1 VDPWGLAKPRALAYL
16 EHMKTLL
23 TALLVA
29 SATLISAQSLPNVS
43 VLKLDGSKTE
53 LSSLREEG
61 KPMIVSFWATWCKPC
76 INELNAMAE
85 YYDDLHEE
93 TGVTL
98 VAVSIDDSRTSP
110 KVGPFVAGQGWD
122 YTVVLDPNSDLRR
135 AMGVN
140 NVPHTFLLNGA
151 GEVVWQANKYV
162 PGEEEV
168 LVAEVRKLK

>member
-1 VDPWGLAKPRALAYL
+1 
-16 EHMKTLL
+16 MKTLL

-53 LSSLREEG
+53 LNSLREEG

-76 INELNAMAE
+76 INELNAMVE
-85 YYDDLHEE
+85 HYDDLHEE

-110 KVGPFVAGQGWD
+110 RVGPFVAGQGWD

>member
-1 VDPWGLAKPRALAYL
+1 
-16 EHMKTLL
+16 MKTLL
-23 TALLVA
+23 TTLFAGLSLAL
-29 SATLISAQSLPNVS
+29 SAQSLPHVQVS
-43 VLKLDGSKTE
+43 QLDGSKVE
-53 LSSLREEG
+53 LSQLRVEG

-85 YYDDLHEE
+85 NYEDLVEE

-110 KVGPFVAGQGWD
+110 KVAPFVSGQGWD

>member
-1 VDPWGLAKPRALAYL
+1 LPYL
-16 EHMKTLL
+16 EGMKLL
-23 TALLVA
+23 LYSALLALGFLAEAQPLPQIEVQTLGGTKVPIA
-29 SATLISAQSLPNVS
+29 SLHQT
-43 VLKLDGSKTE
+43 
-53 LSSLREEG
+53 G
-61 KPMIVSFWATWCKPC
+61 KPTIISFWATWCKPC
-76 INELNAMAE
+76 INELNSLAE
-85 YYDDLHEE
+85 RYDELQEE
-93 TGVTL
+93 LGVTL

-151 GEVVWQANKYV
+151 GEIVWQVNKYV

-168 LVAEVRKLK
+168 LISEIRKLK

>member
-1 VDPWGLAKPRALAYL
+1 MPYL
-16 EHMKTLL
+16 EGMKLL
-23 TALLVA
+23 LYSALLAIGFFAEAQPLPQIEVQTLGGTKVPIA
-29 SATLISAQSLPNVS
+29 SLHQT
-43 VLKLDGSKTE
+43 
-53 LSSLREEG
+53 G
-61 KPMIVSFWATWCKPC
+61 KPTIVSFWATWCKPC
-76 INELNAMAE
+76 INELNSLAE
-85 YYDDLHEE
+85 RYDELQEE
-93 TGVTL
+93 LGVTL

-151 GEVVWQANKYV
+151 GEIVWQVNKYV

-168 LVAEVRKLK
+168 LIAEIRKLK

>member
-1 VDPWGLAKPRALAYL
+1 
-16 EHMKTLL
+16 MKLL
-23 TALLVA
+23 LYSALLAAGFLAEAQRLPQIEVQTLGGTKVPIA
-29 SATLISAQSLPNVS
+29 SLHQT
-43 VLKLDGSKTE
+43 
-53 LSSLREEG
+53 G
-61 KPMIVSFWATWCKPC
+61 KPTIVSFWATWCKPC
-76 INELNAMAE
+76 INELNSLAE
-85 YYDDLHEE
+85 RYDELQEE
-93 TGVTL
+93 LGVTL

-151 GEVVWQANKYV
+151 GEIVWQVNKYV

-168 LVAEVRKLK
+168 LISEIRKLK

>member
-1 VDPWGLAKPRALAYL
+1 MPYL
-16 EHMKTLL
+16 EGMKLL
-23 TALLVA
+23 LYSALLAVGFLAEAQPLPQIEVQTLGGTKVPIA
-29 SATLISAQSLPNVS
+29 SLHQT
-43 VLKLDGSKTE
+43 
-53 LSSLREEG
+53 G
-61 KPMIVSFWATWCKPC
+61 KPTIVSFWATWCKPC
-76 INELNAMAE
+76 INELNSIAE
-85 YYDDLHEE
+85 RYDELQEE
-93 TGVTL
+93 LGVTL

-151 GEVVWQANKYV
+151 GEVVWQVNKYV

-168 LVAEVRKLK
+168 LISEIRKLK

>member
-1 VDPWGLAKPRALAYL
+1 LPYL
-16 EHMKTLL
+16 EGMKLL
-23 TALLVA
+23 LYSALLAVGFLAEAQPLPQIEVQTLGGAKVPIA
-29 SATLISAQSLPNVS
+29 SLHQT
-43 VLKLDGSKTE
+43 
-53 LSSLREEG
+53 G
-61 KPMIVSFWATWCKPC
+61 KPTIVSFWATWCKPC
-76 INELNAMAE
+76 INELNSLAE
-85 YYDDLHEE
+85 RYEE
-93 TGVTL
+93 LQEELGVTL

-151 GEVVWQANKYV
+151 GEIVWQVNKYV

-168 LVAEVRKLK
+168 LIAEIRKLK

>member
-1 VDPWGLAKPRALAYL
+1 MKLLLYSALMAVGFLAEAQPLPQI
-16 EHMKTLL
+16 EVQTLGG
-23 TALLVA
+23 AKVPIA
-29 SATLISAQSLPNVS
+29 SLHQT
-43 VLKLDGSKTE
+43 
-53 LSSLREEG
+53 G
-61 KPMIVSFWATWCKPC
+61 KPTIVSFWATWCKPC
-76 INELNAMAE
+76 INELNSLAE
-85 YYDDLHEE
+85 RYEE
-93 TGVTL
+93 LQEELGVTL

-151 GEVVWQANKYV
+151 GEIVWQVNKYV

-168 LVAEVRKLK
+168 LIAEIRKLK

>member
-1 VDPWGLAKPRALAYL
+1 MPYL
-16 EHMKTLL
+16 EGMKLL
-23 TALLVA
+23 LYSALLAAGFLAEAQPLPQIEVQTLGGAKVPIA
-29 SATLISAQSLPNVS
+29 SLHQT
-43 VLKLDGSKTE
+43 
-53 LSSLREEG
+53 G
-61 KPMIVSFWATWCKPC
+61 KPTIVSFWATWCKPC
-76 INELNAMAE
+76 INELNSLAE
-85 YYDDLHEE
+85 RYEE
-93 TGVTL
+93 LQEELGVTL

-151 GEVVWQANKYV
+151 GEIVWQVNKYV

-168 LVAEVRKLK
+168 LIAEIRKLK

>member
-1 VDPWGLAKPRALAYL
+1 MPYL
-16 EHMKTLL
+16 EGMKLL
-23 TALLVA
+23 LYSALLAVGFLAEAQRLPQIEVQTLGGTKVPIA
-29 SATLISAQSLPNVS
+29 SLHQT
-43 VLKLDGSKTE
+43 
-53 LSSLREEG
+53 G
-61 KPMIVSFWATWCKPC
+61 KPTIVSFWATWCKPC
-76 INELNAMAE
+76 INELNSIAE
-85 YYDDLHEE
+85 RYDELQEE
-93 TGVTL
+93 LGVTL

-151 GEVVWQANKYV
+151 GEIVWQVNKYV

-168 LVAEVRKLK
+168 LISEIRKLK

>member
-1 VDPWGLAKPRALAYL
+1 MPYL
-16 EHMKTLL
+16 EGMKLL
-23 TALLVA
+23 LYSALLAVGFLA
-29 SATLISAQSLPNVS
+29 EAQPLPQIEVQT
-43 VLKLDGSKTE
+43 LDGTKVPIA
-53 LSSLREEG
+53 SLQQTG
-61 KPMIVSFWATWCKPC
+61 KPTILSFWATWCKPC
-76 INELNAMAE
+76 INELNSLAE
-85 YYDDLHEE
+85 RYEE
-93 TGVTL
+93 LQEELGVTL

-151 GEVVWQANKYV
+151 GEIVWQVNKYV

-168 LVAEVRKLK
+168 LIAEVRKLK

>member
-1 VDPWGLAKPRALAYL
+1 
-16 EHMKTLL
+16 MKLL
-23 TALLVA
+23 LYSALLAVGFLAEAQPLPQIEVQTLGGAKVPIA
-29 SATLISAQSLPNVS
+29 SLHQT
-43 VLKLDGSKTE
+43 
-53 LSSLREEG
+53 G
-61 KPMIVSFWATWCKPC
+61 KPTIVSFWATWCKPC
-76 INELNAMAE
+76 INELNSLAE
-85 YYDDLHEE
+85 RYEE
-93 TGVTL
+93 LQEELGVTL

-151 GEVVWQANKYV
+151 GEIVWQVNKYV

-168 LVAEVRKLK
+168 LIAEIRKLK

>member
-1 VDPWGLAKPRALAYL
+1 MPYL
-16 EHMKTLL
+16 EGMKLL
-23 TALLVA
+23 LYSALLAVGFLAEAQPLPQIEVQTLGGTKVPIA
-29 SATLISAQSLPNVS
+29 SLHQT
-43 VLKLDGSKTE
+43 
-53 LSSLREEG
+53 G
-61 KPMIVSFWATWCKPC
+61 KPTILSFWATWCKPC
-76 INELNAMAE
+76 INELNSLAE
-85 YYDDLHEE
+85 RYDELQEE
-93 TGVTL
+93 LGVTL

-151 GEVVWQANKYV
+151 GEIVWQVNKYV

-168 LVAEVRKLK
+168 LISEIRKLK

>member
-1 VDPWGLAKPRALAYL
+1 LPYL
-16 EHMKTLL
+16 EGMKLL
-23 TALLVA
+23 LYSALLAVGFLAEAQRLPQIEVQTLGGTKVPIA
-29 SATLISAQSLPNVS
+29 SLHQT
-43 VLKLDGSKTE
+43 
-53 LSSLREEG
+53 G
-61 KPMIVSFWATWCKPC
+61 KPTIVSFWATWCKPC
-76 INELNAMAE
+76 INELNSIAE
-85 YYDDLHEE
+85 RYDELQEE
-93 TGVTL
+93 LGVTL

-151 GEVVWQANKYV
+151 GEIVWQVNKYV

-168 LVAEVRKLK
+168 LISEIRKLK

>member
-1 VDPWGLAKPRALAYL
+1 MKMLLYSALLAVGFFAEAQRLPQI
-16 EHMKTLL
+16 EVKTLGG
-23 TALLVA
+23 TKVPIA
-29 SATLISAQSLPNVS
+29 SLHQM
-43 VLKLDGSKTE
+43 
-53 LSSLREEG
+53 G
-61 KPMIVSFWATWCKPC
+61 KPTIVSFWATWCKPC
-76 INELNAMAE
+76 INELNSLAE
-85 YYDDLHEE
+85 RYDELQEE
-93 TGVTL
+93 LGVTL

-151 GEVVWQANKYV
+151 GEIVWQVNKYV

-168 LVAEVRKLK
+168 LISEIRKLK

>member
-1 VDPWGLAKPRALAYL
+1 
-16 EHMKTLL
+16 MKLL
-23 TALLVA
+23 LYSALLAVGFLAEAQPLPQIEVQTLGGAKVLIA
-29 SATLISAQSLPNVS
+29 SLHQT
-43 VLKLDGSKTE
+43 
-53 LSSLREEG
+53 G
-61 KPMIVSFWATWCKPC
+61 KPTIVSFWATWCKPC
-76 INELNAMAE
+76 INELNSLAE
-85 YYDDLHEE
+85 RYEE
-93 TGVTL
+93 LQEELGVTL

-151 GEVVWQANKYV
+151 GEIVWQVNKYV

-168 LVAEVRKLK
+168 LIAEIRKLK

>member
-1 VDPWGLAKPRALAYL
+1 MPYL
-16 EHMKTLL
+16 EGMKLL
-23 TALLVA
+23 LYSALLAVGFLAEAQPLPQIEVQTLGGAKVPIA
-29 SATLISAQSLPNVS
+29 SLHQT
-43 VLKLDGSKTE
+43 
-53 LSSLREEG
+53 G
-61 KPMIVSFWATWCKPC
+61 KPTVVSFWATWCKPC
-76 INELNAMAE
+76 INELNSLAE
-85 YYDDLHEE
+85 RYEE
-93 TGVTL
+93 LQEELGVTL

-151 GEVVWQANKYV
+151 GEIVWQVNKYV

-168 LVAEVRKLK
+168 LIAEIRKLK

>member
-1 VDPWGLAKPRALAYL
+1 MPYL
-16 EHMKTLL
+16 VGMKLL
-23 TALLVA
+23 LYSALLAVGFLAEAQPLPKIEVQTLGGTKVPIA
-29 SATLISAQSLPNVS
+29 SLHQT
-43 VLKLDGSKTE
+43 
-53 LSSLREEG
+53 G
-61 KPMIVSFWATWCKPC
+61 KPTIVSFWATWCKPC
-76 INELNAMAE
+76 INELNSLAE
-85 YYDDLHEE
+85 RYDELQEE
-93 TGVTL
+93 LGVTL

-151 GEVVWQANKYV
+151 GEIVWQVNKYV

-168 LVAEVRKLK
+168 LIAEIRKLK

>member
-1 VDPWGLAKPRALAYL
+1 
-16 EHMKTLL
+16 MKLL
-23 TALLVA
+23 LYSALLAVGFLAEAQPLPQIEVQTLGGAKVPIA
-29 SATLISAQSLPNVS
+29 SLHQT
-43 VLKLDGSKTE
+43 
-53 LSSLREEG
+53 G
-61 KPMIVSFWATWCKPC
+61 KPTVVSFWATWCKPC
-76 INELNAMAE
+76 INELNSLAE
-85 YYDDLHEE
+85 RYEE
-93 TGVTL
+93 LQEELGVTL

-151 GEVVWQANKYV
+151 GEIVWQVNKYV

-168 LVAEVRKLK
+168 LIAEIRKLK

>member
-1 VDPWGLAKPRALAYL
+1 
-16 EHMKTLL
+16 MKLL
-23 TALLVA
+23 LYSALLAVGFLAEGQPLPQIEVQTLGGTKVPIA
-29 SATLISAQSLPNVS
+29 SLHQT
-43 VLKLDGSKTE
+43 
-53 LSSLREEG
+53 G
-61 KPMIVSFWATWCKPC
+61 KPTIVSFWATWCKPC
-76 INELNAMAE
+76 INELNSLAE
-85 YYDDLHEE
+85 RYDELQEE
-93 TGVTL
+93 LGVTL

-151 GEVVWQANKYV
+151 GEIVWQVNKYV

-168 LVAEVRKLK
+168 LIAEIRKLK

>member
-1 VDPWGLAKPRALAYL
+1 MPYL
-16 EHMKTLL
+16 EGMKLL
-23 TALLVA
+23 LYSALLAVGFLAEAQPLPQIEVQTLGGTKVPIA
-29 SATLISAQSLPNVS
+29 SLHQT
-43 VLKLDGSKTE
+43 
-53 LSSLREEG
+53 G
-61 KPMIVSFWATWCKPC
+61 KPTIVSFWATWCKPC
-76 INELNAMAE
+76 INELNSIAE
-85 YYDDLHEE
+85 RYDELQEE
-93 TGVTL
+93 LGVTL

-151 GEVVWQANKYV
+151 GEIVWQVNKYV

-168 LVAEVRKLK
+168 LISEIRKLK

>member
-1 VDPWGLAKPRALAYL
+1 MPYL
-16 EHMKTLL
+16 EGMKLL
-23 TALLVA
+23 LYSALLAVGFLAEAQRLPQIEVQTLGGTKVPIA
-29 SATLISAQSLPNVS
+29 SLHQT
-43 VLKLDGSKTE
+43 
-53 LSSLREEG
+53 G
-61 KPMIVSFWATWCKPC
+61 KPTIVSFWATWCKPC
-76 INELNAMAE
+76 INELNSLAE
-85 YYDDLHEE
+85 RYDELQEE
-93 TGVTL
+93 LGVTL

-151 GEVVWQANKYV
+151 GEIVWQVNKYV

-168 LVAEVRKLK
+168 LISEIRKLK

>member
-1 VDPWGLAKPRALAYL
+1 MPYL
-16 EHMKTLL
+16 EGMKLL
-23 TALLVA
+23 LYSALLAVGFLAEAQPLPQIEVQTLGGTKVPIA
-29 SATLISAQSLPNVS
+29 SLHQT
-43 VLKLDGSKTE
+43 
-53 LSSLREEG
+53 G
-61 KPMIVSFWATWCKPC
+61 KPTILSFWATWCKPC
-76 INELNAMAE
+76 INELNSIAE
-85 YYDDLHEE
+85 RYDELQEE
-93 TGVTL
+93 LGVTL

-151 GEVVWQANKYV
+151 GEIVWQVNKYV

-168 LVAEVRKLK
+168 LISEIRKLK

>member
-1 VDPWGLAKPRALAYL
+1 LPYL
-16 EHMKTLL
+16 EGMKLL
-23 TALLVA
+23 LYSALLAVGFLAEAQRLPQIEVQTLGGTKVPIA
-29 SATLISAQSLPNVS
+29 SLHQT
-43 VLKLDGSKTE
+43 
-53 LSSLREEG
+53 G
-61 KPMIVSFWATWCKPC
+61 KPTIVSFWATWCKPC
-76 INELNAMAE
+76 INELNSLAE
-85 YYDDLHEE
+85 RYDELQEE
-93 TGVTL
+93 LGVTL

-151 GEVVWQANKYV
+151 GEVVWQVNKYV

-168 LVAEVRKLK
+168 LISEIRKLK

>member
-1 VDPWGLAKPRALAYL
+1 MPYL
-16 EHMKTLL
+16 EGMKLL
-23 TALLVA
+23 LYSALLAVGFLAEAQPLPQIEVQTLGGAKVPIA
-29 SATLISAQSLPNVS
+29 SLHQ
-43 VLKLDGSKTE
+43 K
-53 LSSLREEG
+53 G
-61 KPMIVSFWATWCKPC
+61 KPTIVSFWATWCKPC
-76 INELNAMAE
+76 INELNSLAE
-85 YYDDLHEE
+85 RYDELQEE
-93 TGVTL
+93 LGVTL

-151 GEVVWQANKYV
+151 GEIVWQVNKYV

-168 LVAEVRKLK
+168 LIAEIRKLK

>member
-1 VDPWGLAKPRALAYL
+1 
-16 EHMKTLL
+16 MKLL
-23 TALLVA
+23 LYSALLAVGFLAEAQPLPQIEVQTLGGAKVPIA
-29 SATLISAQSLPNVS
+29 SLHQT
-43 VLKLDGSKTE
+43 
-53 LSSLREEG
+53 G
-61 KPMIVSFWATWCKPC
+61 KPTIVSFWATWCKPC
-76 INELNAMAE
+76 INELNSLAE
-85 YYDDLHEE
+85 RYDELQEE
-93 TGVTL
+93 LGVTL

-151 GEVVWQANKYV
+151 GEIVWQVNKYV

-168 LVAEVRKLK
+168 LIAEIRKLK

>member
-1 VDPWGLAKPRALAYL
+1 MPYL
-16 EHMKTLL
+16 EGMKLL
-23 TALLVA
+23 LYSALLAVGFLA
-29 SATLISAQSLPNVS
+29 EAQPLPQIEVQT
-43 VLKLDGSKTE
+43 LDGTKVPIA
-53 LSSLREEG
+53 SLHQMG
-61 KPMIVSFWATWCKPC
+61 KPTILSFWATWCKPC
-76 INELNAMAE
+76 INELNSLAE
-85 YYDDLHEE
+85 RYEE
-93 TGVTL
+93 LQEELGVTL

-151 GEVVWQANKYV
+151 GEIVWQVNKYV

-168 LVAEVRKLK
+168 LIAEIRKLK